1 MNVLREQPHVPICKN
16 RFSIQ
21 SRLTLARPWATMLF
35 CFRAKELHH
44 VVQFTFALV
53 LEIVTCYLGISLA
66 FMAGCLDQ
74 YVGGGLSS
82 WIGVWHILS
91 HSTRTGGISS
101 ADHSGSRRLLRSRAI
116 EHSSLTCKSMQAAR
130 CGRARSRGL
139 SKVLQECLSLQ
150 DNPIR
155 LAPDKRSSSLY
166 YTGIVTASVPLA
178 DASLTSFAGVTGAAT
193 SE

>member
-1 MNVLREQPHVPICKN
+1 MGKVPLINKGGLNVLREQPHVPICKN

-21 SRLTLARPWATMLF
+21 STLTLARPWATMLF
-35 CFRAKELHH
+35 CFRAKELQH

-116 EHSSLTCKSMQAAR
+116 EHSLLTCKSMQAAR

-139 SKVLQECLSLQ
+139 SKVLQECLSLSRTIQ
-150 DNPIR
+150 SDWHQTKGLHRYIIQV
-155 LAPDKRSSSLY
+155 S
-166 YTGIVTASVPLA
+166 
-178 DASLTSFAGVTGAAT
+178 
-193 SE
+193 